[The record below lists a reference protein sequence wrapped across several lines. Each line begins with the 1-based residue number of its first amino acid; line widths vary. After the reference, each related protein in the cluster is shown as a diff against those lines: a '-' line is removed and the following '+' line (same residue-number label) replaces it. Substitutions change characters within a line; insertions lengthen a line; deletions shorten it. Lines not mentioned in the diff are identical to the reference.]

1 MRTCK
6 RMLSMVVVLSLLAAI
21 LCSGQLFTFA
31 AAETE
36 RVWKKPCS
44 EADELVNVTPSND
57 RSFIEINKAAAE
69 DEEMACYIAYKVSPW
84 RRAMY

>member
-21 LCSGQLFTFA
+21 LCSDQLFTFA

-36 RVWKKPCS
+36 RVWKKT
-44 EADELVNVTPSND
+44 VQ
-57 RSFIEINKAAAE
+57 RSG
-69 DEEMACYIAYKVSPW
+69 
-84 RRAMY
+84 RTG